1 MLVTVSAKKK
11 TVPRG
16 ARWRDPKGSTRREAR
31 FRGREKKREMMLE
44 EDGKGADD
52 YEEEPSRV
60 SVVSFRHG
68 TVSPAKACARRKGL
82 ERTQ

>member
-1 MLVTVSAKKK
+1 MSE
-11 TVPRG
+11 G
-16 ARWRDPKGSTRREAR
+16 DE
-31 FRGREKKREMMLE
+31 
-44 EDGKGADD
+44 KGADD

-60 SVVSFRHG
+60 SVVSSRHG